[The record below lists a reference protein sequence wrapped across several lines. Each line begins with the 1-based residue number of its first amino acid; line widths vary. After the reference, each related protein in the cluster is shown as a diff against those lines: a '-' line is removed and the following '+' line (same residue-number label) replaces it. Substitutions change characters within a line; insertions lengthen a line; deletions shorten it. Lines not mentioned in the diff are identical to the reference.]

1 MLSFFMDTISA
12 YYKSLKNAFYVF
24 QYDGF
29 FFAFILNLY
38 PLLRSN
44 HLFPVRTFT
53 IVKCLRCYSNLG
65 GQSVKSL

>member
-29 FFAFILNLY
+29 F
-38 PLLRSN
+38 LLS
-44 HLFPVRTFT
+44 F
-53 IVKCLRCYSNLG
+53 
-65 GQSVKSL
+65 